1 MNLTFRKKGQQEN
14 SKKIKEAKNKNIE
27 DHTNYYRFF
36 WLLCF
41 SFFLYV
47 RMAKPRVDSEL
58 SIEDKGGKMEMDAV
72 NYGYHTETTHHV

>member
-14 SKKIKEAKNKNIE
+14 SKKKKTKKKNIE
-27 DHTNYYRFF
+27 DDTNYDRFF